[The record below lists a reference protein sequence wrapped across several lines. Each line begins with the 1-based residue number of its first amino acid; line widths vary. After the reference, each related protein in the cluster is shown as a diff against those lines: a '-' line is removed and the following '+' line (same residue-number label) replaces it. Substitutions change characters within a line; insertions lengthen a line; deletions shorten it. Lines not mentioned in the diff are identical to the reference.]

1 MLALRQLRSG
11 QIRFFRSKKTAAE
24 NSLHTLKQVH
34 HPAKYAL
41 KEPTPATKVLLND
54 FEKETDIYIKLRV
67 TV

>member
-1 MLALRQLRSG
+1 MLALRQLRSA
-11 QIRFFRSKKTAAE
+11 QVHFFRWNKTAPK

-34 HPAKYAL
+34 PPAKYAL
-41 KEPTPATKVLLND
+41 KEPTQAMKVLRND

>member
-11 QIRFFRSKKTAAE
+11 QIRFFRSKKTAAK
-24 NSLHTLKQVH
+24 NSLHTLKQVR

-41 KEPTPATKVLLND
+41 KEPTPATKVLWND